1 MTSMPDTAKSMG
13 SAAPAVLALLLFCW
27 VSMLWTARSWIGK
40 SPVPGRTTDRIIS
53 QAYSGVLAV
62 LVWIFL
68 AALLVIANS
77 KQVVPPWFGAIAW
90 VALPISCAAALA
102 AGAVLYNPE
111 RRWPIVIPAVVPVLI
126 AGYVVMAF
134 LAAPQASAG
143 FAMWGAV
150 LLLSV
155 SIVPE
160 AIRFAQTYLDDGS
173 IDATPGPKLEKWMA
187 EQRAARR
194 ARELEELGKTD
205 DETRLYELESH
216 IRPDSPVLKE
226 ALEVMSHL
234 PLRQSDA
241 ILLLETQ
248 SSYILHFLGDI
259 DLQPTPQ
266 LCTAARNYLSQAVR
280 ERQTLPDSLPSS
292 YVGMEFTEG
301 IESIRWIAKNC
312 GCNAQL
318 DQMEAY
324 ARAQQQ
330 DSPEVQK
337 FLASLASIRAEAKQ

>member
-1 MTSMPDTAKSMG
+1 MPDSAKSMG
-13 SAAPAVLALLLFCW
+13 SAAPVVLALLLLCW
-27 VSMLWTARSWIGK
+27 MAMLWTASSWIGK
-40 SPVPGRTTDRIIS
+40 SPVPGRETDRMIS
-53 QAYSGVLAV
+53 QSYSGVLAL

-68 AALLVIANS
+68 AALLLIANS

-90 VALPISCAAALA
+90 VVLPISGVAALA

-126 AGYVVMAF
+126 AAYVLYAF
-134 LAAPQASAG
+134 LSTPLANAG
-143 FAMWGAV
+143 LALWAAV

-160 AIRFAQTYLDDGS
+160 AIRFAETHLDDGS
-173 IDATPGPKLEKWMA
+173 IDAAPGPKLDKWMA
-187 EQRAARR
+187 DQRAARR
-194 ARELEELGKTD
+194 ARELAELGKTD

-241 ILLLETQ
+241 VMLLETQ

-259 DLQPTPQ
+259 DLEPTPQ

-280 ERQTLPDSLPSS
+280 ERQTQTASSPSS
-292 YVGMEFTEG
+292 YIAMEFTEG
-301 IESIRWIAKNC
+301 IESIRWISKNC

-330 DSPEVQK
+330 DSQEVQK
-337 FLASLASIRAEAKQ
+337 FLAALASIRAEAKQ